1 MADKEN
7 KELSFEENMEKLEK
21 IAKDLEKDDL
31 SLDEATVKFEEGM
44 KISKACK
51 EMLDDAE
58 KKITILLE
66 DGTEKDFIA
75 EE

>member
-1 MADKEN
+1 MASDKLN
-7 KELSFEENMEKLEK
+7 FEESMKKLED

-31 SLDEATVKFEEGM
+31 SLDEATAKFEEGM
-44 KISKACK
+44 KLSKSCK

-58 KKITILLE
+58 KKITVLLE

-75 EE
+75 E

>member
-1 MADKEN
+1 MADN
-7 KELSFEENMEKLEK
+7 EKLNFEDSMK
-21 IAKDLEKDDL
+21 KLEEIAKDLERDDL
-31 SLDEATVKFEEGM
+31 SLDEASKKFEEGM
-44 KISKACK
+44 KISKSCK